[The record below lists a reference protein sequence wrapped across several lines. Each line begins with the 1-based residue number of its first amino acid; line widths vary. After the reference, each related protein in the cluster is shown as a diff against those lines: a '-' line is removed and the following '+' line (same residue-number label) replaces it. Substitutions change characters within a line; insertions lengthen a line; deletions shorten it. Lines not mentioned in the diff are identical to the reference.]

1 MKQQYEQGQAHGR
14 TTVYDSA
21 GHLAAELNFVKGL
34 LQGEAR
40 YYTYGRLVRRAQY
53 KDGKLDGVIEDLT
66 SDGTVIQRTTYKDNV
81 LHGPMIRYWTNGQ
94 VMERSS
100 FDKGLSVGNAAR
112 FDQNGKPQ
120 GGEAPRM
127 AERFEKLFR
136 GS

>member
-1 MKQQYEQGQAHGR
+1 
-14 TTVYDSA
+14 
-21 GHLAAELNFVKGL
+21 
-34 LQGEAR
+34 
-40 YYTYGRLVRRAQY
+40 
-53 KDGKLDGVIEDLT
+53 
-66 SDGTVIQRTTYKDNV
+66 
-81 LHGPMIRYWTNGQ
+81 MIRYWTNGQ

-120 GGEAPRM
+120 GGKAPRM